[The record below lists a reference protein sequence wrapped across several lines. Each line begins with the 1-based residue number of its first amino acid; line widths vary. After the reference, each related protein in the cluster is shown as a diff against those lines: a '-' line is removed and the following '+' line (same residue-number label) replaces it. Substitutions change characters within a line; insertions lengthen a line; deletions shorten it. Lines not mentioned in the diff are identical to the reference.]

1 MNMGKCKGNIERCQA
16 CKTNTDNVC
25 ILCEEGYF
33 LLKNQCVQKCPSG
46 FLRLNNVC
54 IEQIKE
60 CQSAVTEMYEDEVS
74 VNFDLMKNSRSYKRQ
89 IFNGL

>member
-1 MNMGKCKGNIERCQA
+1 MGQCKAVIERCQA
-16 CKTNTDNVC
+16 CKTNSKSVC

-33 LLKNQCVQKCPSG
+33 LLNNQCVQKCPSG
-46 FLRLNNVC
+46 FLKMNNVC

-60 CQSAVTEMYEDEVS
+60 CQSGTTDLYEEEAN
-74 VNFDLMKNSRSYKRQ
+74 VNFDLMKNSRNYKRQ